1 MIVSEILSIHR
12 ADTDNGALLTL
23 AGEIDLSSAPV
34 LRDCLA
40 RCIHEG
46 ARAVDVDLTGVTF
59 CDCAGLGIMVE
70 ARRRL
75 AEGGGVLRL
84 HHPRPAVARLLV
96 ATGTAGRLLADR
108 ARAPAPGKRAPDQWA
123 PEQWAPGLAAEA

>member
-1 MIVSEILSIHR
+1 MIVSEILSVHR
-12 ADTDNGALLTL
+12 DGTENGALLTL

-34 LRDCLA
+34 LREHLA

-46 ARAVDVDLTGVTF
+46 ALTVDIDLTGVTF
-59 CDCAGLGIMVE
+59 CDCAGLGIMID

-75 AEGGGVLRL
+75 AGGGGVLRL

-108 ARAPAPGKRAPDQWA
+108 AKAPAPEKGQ
-123 PEQWAPGLAAEA
+123 PEKWEPEKWEPGLAAEA